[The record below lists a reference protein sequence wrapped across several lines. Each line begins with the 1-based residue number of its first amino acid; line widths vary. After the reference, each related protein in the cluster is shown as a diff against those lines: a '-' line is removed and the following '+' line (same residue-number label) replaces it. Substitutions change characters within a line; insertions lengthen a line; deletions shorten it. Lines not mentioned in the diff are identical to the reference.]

1 VTRSQELSLLI
12 SGSVLENA
20 PLAPFSTFRIGG
32 AAEIFVEPHS
42 IDDIIKIQEFVSLH
56 SIPFFILGNG
66 SNVLIS
72 DEGLDGIVMNLET
85 GFTTLNYNES
95 TNIITAGAG
104 VKMATFV
111 DFAIR
116 HHRKGVE
123 MLAGIPATI
132 GGAIRMNAGCYGGET
147 SDHIFAVKLI
157 RDGRDILLLKSECG
171 FGYRH
176 SGFYKSDI
184 VIEAQFLMGKGDPQ
198 ELQEIKVKH
207 IKHRNQVQPV
217 NLPNCGSVFKNPR
230 PKFSAELI
238 EAAGLKG
245 SRIGGAQISPLHA
258 NFIVNTDN
266 AKAHDVTSLM
276 NLARK
281 KVFDMTGIILEP
293 EVQLIGFQ
301 ENPILSLS

>member
-1 VTRSQELSLLI
+1 VTPAQELALVV
-12 SGSVLENA
+12 SGNVKENA

-32 AAEIFVEPHS
+32 AAQIFVEPLTT
-42 IDDIIKIQEFVSLH
+42 DDVIAIQRFVQGHNL
-56 SIPFFILGNG
+56 PFFILGNG

-72 DEGLDGIVMNLET
+72 DEGWDGIVMNLEE
-85 GFTTLNYNES
+85 GFNKLSYNES
-95 TNIITAGAG
+95 TAIVTAGAG

-132 GGAIRMNAGCYGGET
+132 GGALRMNAGCYGGET
-147 SDHIFAVKLI
+147 SDHVFEVELV
-157 RDGRDILLLKSECG
+157 RDGRDISLLKSECG

-176 SGFYKSDI
+176 SGFFKSDI
-184 VIEAQFLMGKGDPQ
+184 ILGAQFLMSKGDPE
-198 ELQEIKVKH
+198 ELQEIKIKH
-207 IKHRNQVQPV
+207 IKHRNKVQPV
-217 NLPNCGSVFKNPR
+217 NLPNCGSVFKNPKPR
-230 PKFSAELI
+230 FSAELI

-245 SRIGGAQISPLHA
+245 TRIGGAQISPMHA
-258 NFIVNTDN
+258 NFIVNIDN
-266 AKAHDVTSLM
+266 AKAQDVIGLM

-281 KVFDMTGIILEP
+281 KVFDMTGIVLEP

-301 ENPILSLS
+301 ENPILPLS